1 MSNFRV
7 FNQTKKRKYQYF
19 YVRSTRSQNTSLDN
33 RHSSVHTAD
42 RNRYP
47 CPQCKKAFPDK
58 YKLDRHVEGVHV
70 NAKNYVCHR
79 CPKQFSVHAQLKRHV
94 DQVGMRGRRLHGKLF
109 MSRPKNSDPVIFC
122 LINIYRF
129 TRAFADTTVIFAKE
143 ASSKHKSFVLTS
155 WLCTRT

>member
-1 MSNFRV
+1 MTRV
-7 FNQTKKRKYQYF
+7 HGIHMDHKCTDCN
-19 YVRSTRSQNTSLDN
+19 
-33 RHSSVHTAD
+33 SSFTTPKGLKAHVQKVHTAD

-47 CPQCKKAFPDK
+47 CLQCKKAFPDK

-70 NAKNYVCHR
+70 NAKNYVCDR

-94 DQVGMRGRRLHGKLF
+94 DQVGVRGKRLLRKLVL
-109 MSRPKNSDPVIFC
+109 MSPKILILLVVFFP
-122 LINIYRF
+122 INIYRF